1 MCEFKRLFY
10 QGQPTHYI
18 IFEDGYLFNIVN
30 HKGTNGTASNGYCR
44 YLITL
49 DSGKPC
55 SVAEHRALAE
65 TFIPNDDPQNKNV
78 VHHIDGN
85 PYNNNLSNLEWVSQK
100 ENTQKR
106 VNSKQTIEFEHPLT
120 EQELLKEIWVDFIPG
135 WQVSNMGR
143 RKNLKTG
150 NITLGSINKNTGY
163 VRWNFGIDKETKK
176 QIEYQAHRAVY
187 QAFHPDEEID
197 IINHIDGCRN
207 NNRLSNLENVS
218 QSQNVLYGLQLRSK
232 KSVAQLDEQGN
243 LIALYPSASEAE
255 RQIRD
260 PETHKSIGQISSAI
274 RNHMKAFGYY
284 WQYVLQEDSEEFLK
298 QHPFVSL

>member
-18 IFEDGYLFNIVN
+18 IFEDGYLFNIKN
-30 HKGTNGTASNGYCR
+30 HKGSNGSSSNGYCR
-44 YLITL
+44 YMITL
-49 DSGKPC
+49 DDGKIC
-55 SVAEHRALAE
+55 SIAKHRALAE
-65 TFIPNDDPQNKNV
+65 SFLLNDDPQNKTV

-85 PYNNNLSNLEWVSQK
+85 PYNNSLSNLEWTTQK
-100 ENTQKR
+100 ENAQKR
-106 VNSKQTIEFEHPLT
+106 VNLKQTLEFEHPLT
-120 EQELLKEIWVDFIPG
+120 EQELSQEEWIDFIPG
-135 WQVSNMGR
+135 WQVSNLGR

-150 NITLGSINKNTGY
+150 NITLGSINKNNGY
-163 VRWNFGIDKETKK
+163 VRWNFGINPETGK
-176 QIEYQAHRAVY
+176 QLEYQAHRAVY
-187 QAFHPDEEID
+187 QAFHPNETID

-207 NNRLSNLENVS
+207 NNRLENLENTS
-218 QSQNVLYGLQLRSK
+218 QSQNVLHGLQLRSK

-255 RQIRD
+255 RQVSN
-260 PETHKSIGQISSAI
+260 PETHKTIGQISTAI
-274 RNHMKAFGYY
+274 RNHTLAFGYY

>member
-18 IFEDGYLFNIVN
+18 IFEDGYLFNIKN
-30 HKGTNGTASNGYCR
+30 HKGSNGSSSNGYCR
-44 YLITL
+44 YMITL
-49 DSGKPC
+49 DDGKIC
-55 SVAEHRALAE
+55 SIAKHRALAE
-65 TFIPNDDPQNKNV
+65 SFLLNDDPQNKTV

-85 PYNNNLSNLEWVSQK
+85 PYNNSLSNLEWTTQK
-100 ENTQKR
+100 ENAQKR
-106 VNSKQTIEFEHPLT
+106 VNLKQTLEFEHPLT
-120 EQELLKEIWVDFIPG
+120 EQELSQEEWIDFIPG
-135 WQVSNMGR
+135 WQVSNLGR

-150 NITLGSINKNTGY
+150 NITLGSINKNNGY
-163 VRWNFGIDKETKK
+163 VRWNFGINPETGK
-176 QIEYQAHRAVY
+176 QLEYQAHRAVY
-187 QAFHPDEEID
+187 QAFHPNETID

-207 NNRLSNLENVS
+207 NNRLENLENTS
-218 QSQNVLYGLQLRSK
+218 QSQNVLHGLQLRSK

-255 RQIRD
+255 RRVSN
-260 PETHKSIGQISSAI
+260 PETHKTIGQISTAI
-274 RNHMKAFGYY
+274 RNHTLAFGYY

>member
-18 IFEDGYLFNIVN
+18 IFEDGYLFNIKN
-30 HKGTNGTASNGYCR
+30 HKGSNGSSSNGYCR
-44 YLITL
+44 YMITL
-49 DSGKPC
+49 DDGKIC
-55 SVAEHRALAE
+55 SIAKHRALAE
-65 TFIPNDDPQNKNV
+65 SFLLNDDLQNKTV

-85 PYNNNLSNLEWVSQK
+85 PYNNSLSNLEWTTQK
-100 ENTQKR
+100 ENSQKR
-106 VNSKQTIEFEHPLT
+106 VNSKQTLEFEHPLT
-120 EQELLKEIWVDFIPG
+120 EQELSQEEWIDFIPG
-135 WQVSNMGR
+135 WQVSNLGR

-150 NITLGSINKNTGY
+150 NITLGSINKNNGY
-163 VRWNFGIDKETKK
+163 VRWNFGINPETGK
-176 QIEYQAHRAVY
+176 QLEYQAHRAVY
-187 QAFHPDEEID
+187 QAFHPNETID

-207 NNRLSNLENVS
+207 NNRLENLENTS
-218 QSQNVLYGLQLRSK
+218 QSQNVLHGLQLRSK

-255 RQIRD
+255 RRVSN
-260 PETHKSIGQISSAI
+260 PETHKTIGQISTAI
-274 RNHMKAFGYY
+274 RNHTLAFGYY

>member
-18 IFEDGYLFNIVN
+18 IFEDGYLFNIKN
-30 HKGTNGTASNGYCR
+30 HKGSNGSSSNGYCR
-44 YLITL
+44 YMITL
-49 DSGKPC
+49 DDGKIC
-55 SVAEHRALAE
+55 SIAKHRALAE
-65 TFIPNDDPQNKNV
+65 SFLLNDDPQNKTV

-85 PYNNNLSNLEWVSQK
+85 PYNNSLSNLEWTTQK
-100 ENTQKR
+100 ENAQKR
-106 VNSKQTIEFEHPLT
+106 VNLKQTLEFEHPLT
-120 EQELLKEIWVDFIPG
+120 EQELSQEEWIDFIPG
-135 WQVSNMGR
+135 WQVSNLGR

-150 NITLGSINKNTGY
+150 NITLGNINKNNGY
-163 VRWNFGIDKETKK
+163 VRWNFGINPETGK
-176 QIEYQAHRAVY
+176 QLEYQAHRAVY
-187 QAFHPDEEID
+187 QAFHPNETID

-207 NNRLSNLENVS
+207 NNRLENLENTS
-218 QSQNVLYGLQLRSK
+218 QSQNVLHGLQLRSK

-255 RQIRD
+255 RQVSN
-260 PETHKSIGQISSAI
+260 PETHKTIGQISTAI
-274 RNHMKAFGYY
+274 RNHTLAFGYY

>member
-18 IFEDGYLFNIVN
+18 IFEDGYLFNIKN
-30 HKGTNGTASNGYCR
+30 HKGSNGSSSNGYCR
-44 YLITL
+44 YMITL
-49 DSGKPC
+49 DDGKIC
-55 SVAEHRALAE
+55 SIAKHRALAE
-65 TFIPNDDPQNKNV
+65 SFLLNDDPQNKTV

-85 PYNNNLSNLEWVSQK
+85 PYNNSLSNLEWTTQK
-100 ENTQKR
+100 ENAQKH
-106 VNSKQTIEFEHPLT
+106 VNLKQTLEFEHPLT
-120 EQELLKEIWVDFIPG
+120 EQELSQEEWIDFIPG
-135 WQVSNMGR
+135 WQVSNLGR

-150 NITLGSINKNTGY
+150 NITLGSINKNNGY
-163 VRWNFGIDKETKK
+163 VRWNFGINPETGK
-176 QIEYQAHRAVY
+176 QLEYQAHRAVY
-187 QAFHPDEEID
+187 QAFHPNETID

-207 NNRLSNLENVS
+207 NNRLENLENTS
-218 QSQNVLYGLQLRSK
+218 QSQNVLHGLQLRSK

-255 RQIRD
+255 RRVSN
-260 PETHKSIGQISSAI
+260 PETHKTIGQISTAI
-274 RNHMKAFGYY
+274 RNHTLAFGYY